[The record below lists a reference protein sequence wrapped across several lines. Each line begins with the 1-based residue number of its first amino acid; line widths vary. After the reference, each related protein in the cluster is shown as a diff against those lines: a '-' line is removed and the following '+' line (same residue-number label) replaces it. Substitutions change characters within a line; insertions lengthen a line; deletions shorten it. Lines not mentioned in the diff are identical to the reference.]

1 MVAVIDM
8 PVNLIP
14 QMDDAQFKRETDK
27 LQKLLH
33 SATRGA
39 HERFRAGA
47 ATWSVMAVKRG
58 MADTTRAAMQSFL
71 ATTGGDYTPFQRGLA
86 RSAGVQGASIYKQQ
100 IAMEKAHRSQL
111 ISGAKQTESERLY
124 DTKEFTEKRFLR
136 QDTAQRI
143 RDYKDLRLT
152 HMRYLRGGATQAD
165 WNKLNVQTIKLD
177 NAVQGSIRRLEKNG
191 KDVPKYLRQTA
202 SNTKV
207 LREQVGKPGNVL
219 PPTTPLGTLGSLG
232 LKALGV
238 GSLVGL
244 VSKVGKFVWN
254 QVKASAQRGQ
264 DLIGTTAAYGR
275 FGAGYATMRQLKFG
289 MSEEDARSPQ
299 LYAADFRER
308 MMYGEVS
315 DKEWIALSQM
325 GEYGRFIMSGGGER
339 DPEKAARLLDQY
351 IKSVGDDPAA
361 LARLRRNLRW
371 TGQSY
376 EQMKM
381 RMPMATPAEME
392 EWTAWGDEAA
402 LQDVSTGIAAY
413 RVQADWERAKRNIGG
428 KLGSWGGRK
437 IASMSYQDLQAA
449 MGTIDATGLG
459 TPEERAA
466 LKARLQEE
474 WDSQSWSRQLQ
485 TQLND
490 RVFNQS
496 PQWVQDKLRNVVSN
510 TIGTQNVTIT
520 QNINTNDPE
529 SAANQSVEGIRS
541 LLQESTQRDIAIKQS
556 ILASKIGQAR

>member
-14 QMDDAQFKRETDK
+14 QMDDARFKRETDK

-39 HERFRAGA
+39 HQRFRAGA
-47 ATWSVMAVKRG
+47 AAWSVMAVKRG
-58 MADTTRAAMQSFL
+58 MADTTRAAMQSFV

-86 RSAGVQGASIYKQQ
+86 RSAGVQGAAIYKQQ

-111 ISGAKQTESERLY
+111 ISSAKQTESERLY

-152 HMRYLRGGATQAD
+152 HMRYLRGGAAQAD

-202 SNTKV
+202 ANTKV

-219 PPTTPLGTLGSLG
+219 SSTTPLGTLGSLG

-275 FGAGYATMRQLKFG
+275 FGAGYATARELGYKL
-289 MSEEDARSPQ
+289 SPEDAKSPQ

-325 GEYGRFIMSGGGER
+325 GEYGRFIMSGGGES
-339 DPEKAARLLDQY
+339 DPEKAARLFDQY
-351 IKSVGDDPAA
+351 VKSIDNDPRAV
-361 LARLRRNLRW
+361 ARLRRNLRW

-376 EQMKM
+376 EQMRMRLPMRSQEWMDKM
-381 RMPMATPAEME
+381 
-392 EWTAWGDEAA
+392 TALGNIRA
-402 LQDVSTGIAAY
+402 LQDVTSAIGAAQFD
-413 RVQADWERAKRNIGG
+413 RTLENWKRSVGSPI
-428 KLGSWGGRK
+428 GSWGARQW
-437 IASMSYQDLQAA
+437 AALSEDDMNEMLQ
-449 MGTIDATGLG
+449 MIDATGLG
-459 TPEERAA
+459 SQEERNAVKKRFRA
-466 LKARLQEE
+466 TYDLAR
-474 WDSQSWSRQLQ
+474 
-485 TQLND
+485 
-490 RVFNQS
+490 QS
-496 PQWVQDKLRNVVSN
+496 PLRNAPDMINGSLRDYIAQPRLSVGSQ